1 MRMLRSFE
9 PELRQ
14 ASTDARR
21 RKIWWVTAVRIQS
34 CVNLFLD
41 GPLFDLV
48 VVKRLKL
55 LITRYHMI
63 CVIDR

>member
-1 MRMLRSFE
+1 MLRSFE
-9 PELRQ
+9 PQLCR

-21 RKIWWVTAVRIQS
+21 GKIWWLTAVRFQS

-41 GPLFDLV
+41 GPVSDLV

-55 LITRYHMI
+55 LVTIYHMI
-63 CVIDR
+63 SVTD